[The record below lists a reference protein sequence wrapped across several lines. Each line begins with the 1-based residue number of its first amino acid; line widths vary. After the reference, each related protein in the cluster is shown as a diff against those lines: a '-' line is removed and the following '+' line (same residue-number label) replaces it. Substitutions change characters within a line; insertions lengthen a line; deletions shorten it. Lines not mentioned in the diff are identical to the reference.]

1 MKLRWNPAAE
11 YDLYDIH
18 SYIAKDQPINADRFV
33 ARLIERAEEA
43 TLYPHKHRKAPEL
56 DRDDVREVFEGQ
68 YRIIF
73 QVHTHEV
80 EVIAV
85 LHGSRLLRDL
95 IL

>member
-11 YDLYDIH
+11 RDLYDIH
-18 SYIAKDQPINADRFV
+18 SYIARDQPINADRFV
-33 ARLIERAEEA
+33 ARLIDRAEEA
-43 TLYPHKHRKAPEL
+43 TRYPAKHRKVPEL
-56 DRDDVREVFEGQ
+56 DCDDVREVLEGQ

-73 QVHTHEV
+73 HVHAHEV

-95 IL
+95 GQ